1 MLENEWNECMLLLF
15 SNYHSMLFI
24 FKLGLI
30 PRSLLR
36 QFGNH
41 ENLLFFLDSRGAQ
54 EFKTLDIR
62 DCWSRSEKIR
72 ENTPSACCG
81 DSESWKTFS
90 FLEKLG
96 FCFSGPKI
104 HRILW
109 FWAQKYLF
117 LCFRQSLYI
126 MSSQHNSLGCIL
138 HQKVRQFYYIILH
151 QFTNQQTIRHINIP
165 HVIKILP

>member
-1 MLENEWNECMLLLF
+1 MSSANVY
-15 SNYHSMLFI
+15 SNYFQNFIKILFFI

-81 DSESWKTFS
+81 DSES
-90 FLEKLG
+90 
-96 FCFSGPKI
+96 
-104 HRILW
+104 
-109 FWAQKYLF
+109 
-117 LCFRQSLYI
+117 
-126 MSSQHNSLGCIL
+126 
-138 HQKVRQFYYIILH
+138 
-151 QFTNQQTIRHINIP
+151 
-165 HVIKILP
+165 